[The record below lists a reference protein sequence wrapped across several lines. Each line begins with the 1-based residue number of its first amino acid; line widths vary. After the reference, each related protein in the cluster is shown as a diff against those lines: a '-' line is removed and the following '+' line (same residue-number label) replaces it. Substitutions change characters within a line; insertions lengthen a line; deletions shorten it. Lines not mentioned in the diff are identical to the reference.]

1 MRIVGETAPS
11 DKASHGGYTVRCPCG
26 IDFTV
31 SGDSAAVVCPCGKY
45 SADLLELAAGWWS
58 VSDWAALQ
66 RSVADCLRGAQDSN
80 GGHRGGIANG
90 SSTERVFEGVEMPLA
105 GVLVAPSASTAAAAA
120 APGPKARE
128 AVATSLEYLEDYGQE
143 RTYSPGEVI
152 IREGSP
158 GDSMFAI
165 LAGIVELTVKDRLVD
180 MLEPGEVFG
189 EMAMLDGKPRS
200 ASATATT
207 ACRVIRVD
215 RAGFD
220 RLAAERSDFVVFLLR
235 TMSDRIR
242 RLNGILSALVQGE
255 SAPR

>member
-31 SGDSAAVVCPCGKY
+31 SGDTAAVVCPCGKY

-66 RSVADCLRGAQDSN
+66 RSVADCLRGAQESN
-80 GGHRGGIANG
+80 GGHRGGMGNG
-90 SSTERVFEGVEMPLA
+90 ILADRAVEGVEMPLA
-105 GVLVAPSASTAAAAA
+105 GVLVAPSVSTISAPT
-120 APGPKARE
+120 PGPKARD

-215 RAGFD
+215 REGFD
-220 RLAAERSDFVVFLLR
+220 RLAAGRPDFVVFLLR

-255 SAPR
+255 SASR